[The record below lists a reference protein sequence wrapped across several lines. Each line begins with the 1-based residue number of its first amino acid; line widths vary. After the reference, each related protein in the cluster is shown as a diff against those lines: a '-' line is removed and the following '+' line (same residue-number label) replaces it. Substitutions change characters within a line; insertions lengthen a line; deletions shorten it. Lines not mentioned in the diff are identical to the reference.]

1 MKVSAIVVNYNAGGH
16 LLDCVRSLKA
26 DGVEEIVVVDNASA
40 DGSADAVRAAE
51 PSVVVHRTEGNI
63 GFGAGANRG
72 AAISS
77 GDALLVMNPDTVVEP
92 GMVKVLVE
100 ALERDPGI
108 GVVAPRVEN
117 PDGSVYPSARAFPSL
132 SDALGH
138 AFLGFV
144 APANRFTRR
153 YKLLDWDRTTARD
166 VDWVSGTAMMIR
178 GDVWRAVRGFDEGYF
193 MYVEDVDLCWRAWRA
208 GWRVTYEPEA
218 RLVHVIGVSSDQA
231 PYRMIAAH
239 HRSLWRFSVKTSA
252 GPRRLLLPFVAI
264 GLTVRTALAWLQRLT
279 RQRPHAAP

>member
-1 MKVSAIVVNYNAGGH
+1 MKVSAIVVNYNAGDH

-239 HRSLWRFSVKTSA
+239 HRSLWRFSVKTNT
-252 GPRRLLLPFVAI
+252 GPRRVLLPFVAV
-264 GLTVRTALAWLQRLT
+264 GLAVRTGLAWLQRLS